1 MFVLIIVT
9 TLLSLLKVHYYED
22 GNVQLVSSKDVVK
35 ENVKT
40 SVSVYLAISPI
51 LYLNSAPA
59 DMTCWLK
66 LTS

>member
-51 LYLNSAPA
+51 Y
-59 DMTCWLK
+59 T
-66 LTS
+66 